1 MGTEEDM
8 VRNLRTNYLV
18 RTSQD
23 TYLICQRLDRI
34 IALLERQSPPRDP
47 AALPGYFNPPHP
59 VCPNCGYAGPK
70 DAAVGLFPKELG
82 CPKCH
87 HVWPYTKDIP
97 L

>member
-34 IALLERQSPPRDP
+34 IALLGQQSPPRDP
-47 AALPGYFNPPHP
+47 APLPGYFKPPP
-59 VCPNCGYAGPK
+59 
-70 DAAVGLFPKELG
+70 DML
-82 CPKCH
+82 
-87 HVWPYTKDIP
+87 KDIP